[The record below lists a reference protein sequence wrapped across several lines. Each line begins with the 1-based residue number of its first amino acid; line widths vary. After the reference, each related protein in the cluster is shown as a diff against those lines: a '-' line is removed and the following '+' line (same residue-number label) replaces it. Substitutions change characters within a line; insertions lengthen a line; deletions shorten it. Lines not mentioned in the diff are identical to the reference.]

1 MNFTQIGLQ
10 VPTVLLP
17 RTGTDLTKWAVV
29 ACDQYTSQPDYW
41 ATVEDQVGPAPST
54 LRLILPEVY
63 LGAADEA
70 RRISAIQGA
79 MRRYLTEGVLIPQSP
94 GFVLVER
101 ETAQGRTR
109 KGLIV
114 ALDLECYDFKPG
126 AKTLIRPTEGTI
138 MERLPP
144 RVRVRES
151 ALLELPHI
159 MV

>member
-41 ATVEDQVGPAPST
+41 ATVEDQVGPSPST

-101 ETAQGRTR
+101 ETARGRTR
-109 KGLIV
+109 K
-114 ALDLECYDFKPG
+114 A
-126 AKTLIRPTEGTI
+126 
-138 MERLPP
+138 
-144 RVRVRES
+144 
-151 ALLELPHI
+151 
-159 MV
+159 